1 MKDLDVLN
9 QMSITL
15 NQTADVRGALKV
27 VLPQLVDLL
36 GLETAW
42 IFLCEPAAQE
52 QWYGKGYTLATHH
65 NLPDAM
71 HTGNPQAWEGGCDCQ
86 QLCQQGQLTHAY
98 NEVQCSRLA
107 GITGDKQGLT
117 VHASVPLR
125 SGDQILGILNV
136 AAPDWA
142 PFNPS
147 VLALLTN
154 AANQM
159 GVALERARL
168 FDLLQERRVKE
179 QGMLL
184 DFSNQLLSRREPGDL
199 MSYLVAEVQRA
210 LEVDACALML
220 PDEER
225 KTLYFR
231 AAVGWHS
238 DPVSNQYCVPADE
251 RSGSGRVLQSKQPLV
266 MEDLRQTQYAGRWM
280 ATWLAQE
287 GFEAAAMVPLVADGR
302 SIGTLVIDTRHPRH
316 FTPDEIRF
324 LQLMANQAAIALERA
339 RLRREE
345 IKRHRLEEELA
356 VGRQIQFSMLPP
368 CCPSIPGW
376 EFAAAYEPA
385 RQVGG
390 DFYDFFDL
398 PGEPGRMG
406 LLIADVSGKGVP
418 AALYMALSRT
428 IIRNNALRG
437 RSAAEV
443 LISANRY
450 IQEDSQANMF
460 LTAFYG
466 ELDTRNG
473 RFTFVNAGHNR
484 PLWWQAATGEFHE
497 LRTKGIVIGILPH
510 VQLEERTITLA
521 PGDLLLMYTD
531 GITEAT
537 NTDREEFD
545 VSGLQNAVSHA
556 LMTDGNPQT
565 VVAVVLDA
573 VKTFSGDVSQA
584 DDFTL
589 LVVKRASV

>member
-1 MKDLDVLN
+1 MEDLDFLN
-9 QMSITL
+9 QISITL

-36 GLETAW
+36 ELETAW
-42 IFLCEPAAQE
+42 VFLYEPTAQE
-52 QWYGKGYTLATHH
+52 LWYGKGYTLAAHH
-65 NLPDAM
+65 NLPTVM
-71 HTGNPQAWEGGCDCQ
+71 HTSNPQAWEGGCDCQ
-86 QLCQQGQLTHAY
+86 QLCQQGQLSHAY
-98 NEVQCSRLA
+98 NEVLCSRLA
-107 GITGDKQGLT
+107 GVTGDKQGLA
-117 VHASVPLR
+117 VHASAPLR
-125 SGDQILGILNV
+125 SGDQILGILNI

-142 PFNPS
+142 PFTPR

-154 AANQM
+154 VANQM

-225 KTLYFR
+225 QILYFR

-251 RSGSGRVLQSKQPLV
+251 RSGSGRVLQSQRPLV

-316 FTPDEIRF
+316 FTSDEIRF

-368 CCPSIPGW
+368 CCPLIPGW

-428 IIRNNALRG
+428 TIRNNALRG
-437 RSAAEV
+437 RPPAEV

-510 VQLEERTITLA
+510 VQLEEKTITLA

-537 NTDREEFD
+537 NTAREEFD
-545 VSGLQNAVSHA
+545 VSGLQTAISRA
-556 LMTDGNPQT
+556 LAAKNDPQT
-565 VVAVVLDA
+565 VIDSVLEA
-573 VKTFSGDVSQA
+573 VKTFSGEVSQA

-589 LVVKRASV
+589 LAVKRI